1 LNRTLPL
8 LAAGVLGLTAAACLH
23 VGSKVGTVPPAV
35 ESIEGYASW
44 RLVREGASTRA
55 RFSFLLVLPDRG
67 VIEITDPLNRTVS
80 RLVLEGETAF
90 LVMPGRRAYWRAD
103 RTEVMTKLLGF
114 AINPEELSALLTG
127 REPGLGGWILEADD
141 RGRIA
146 RGRRDGLAFSVQE
159 FFDGGRLPRTVVFSD
174 GEVQGSLKVMS
185 LRFNQPLRE
194 EAVRPAFLED
204 DRYRAVGW
212 PEIET
217 WLRDED

>member
-1 LNRTLPL
+1 MNRILPF
-8 LAAGVLGLTAAACLH
+8 LAASVLGLSAAACLR
-23 VGSKVGTVPPAV
+23 VGPKVGTVPPAL

-44 RLVREGASTRA
+44 RLVREGASARA
-55 RFSFLLVLPDRG
+55 RLSFLLVLPDRG
-67 VIEITDPLNRTVS
+67 VIEINDPLNRTVS

-90 LVMPGRRAYWRAD
+90 LVMPGRRAYWQAD
-103 RTEVMTKLLGF
+103 RTEVMTKILGF
-114 AINPEELSALLTG
+114 DINTEELSALLTG
-127 REPGLGGWILEADD
+127 RERGLGGWALEADD

-159 FFDGGRLPRTVVFSD
+159 FFDDGRLPRTVVFSG
-174 GEVQGSLKVMS
+174 GEGQGSLKVMR

-194 EAVRPAFLED
+194 EALRLAFLED

-212 PEIET
+212 PEMET